1 MAPGHSIPTD
11 GTEPGQ
17 RTMARQ
23 IRAAQLETRTARLK
37 LPPRWKP
44 YTVRIAPGIRLA
56 FRRNAGPA
64 GSWSV
69 IAADGQGGNWMKS
82 FAVADDHEDANGE
95 TVLTFWQAQ
104 ERAKILAR
112 GSGRPLEDKPLT
124 VAGAIK
130 NYRSDLESRGGDVSN
145 AERVK
150 LHIPHAL
157 GDRPIALLTVRE
169 LRHWRNGLQK
179 ALEASTVNRIA
190 NALRAALN
198 LAADVDERIV
208 SRRAWEVGLQAIEN
222 ATESRNVILPVDG
235 VRRLV
240 SCSYDINEETGLL
253 VEIAASTGARVSQL
267 RRLQVQDLQD
277 DKTSPRVL
285 VPLSRKGRG
294 QKKMTHRPAAIPES
308 LAARLRRRMHQRPLD
323 TPLLTKPGGAPWRK
337 SDHSRLFRQIAATA
351 GFDPK
356 VVTLAALRHSSI
368 VRQLLN
374 GVPVRLVAAGHDT
387 SVAMVEKT
395 YSKYITD
402 QGDELVRATLPDFS
416 PVRAKVVALPRRG

>member
-1 MAPGHSIPTD
+1 
-11 GTEPGQ
+11 
-17 RTMARQ
+17 MARQ

-37 LPPRWKP
+37 LPVRWKP

-69 IAADGQGGNWMKS
+69 IAADGRGGNWMKG

-95 TVLTFWQAQ
+95 TILTFWQAQ

-112 GSGRPLEDKPLT
+112 GGDRPAQDKPLT
-124 VAGAIK
+124 VADAVK
-130 NYRSDLESRGGDVSN
+130 NYRADLERRSGDVSN
-145 AERVK
+145 ADRVK
-150 LHIPHAL
+150 IHLTPVLA
-157 GDRPIALLTVRE
+157 DKPIVLLIARE

-179 ALEASTVNRIA
+179 ALEASTVNRIS

-198 LAADVDERIV
+198 LAADDDESIA
-208 SRRAWEVGLQAIEN
+208 SRRAWEVGLQAIAN

-240 SCSYDINEETGLL
+240 SCSYDVNEEIGLL
-253 VEIAASTGARVSQL
+253 VETAASTGARVSQL
-267 RRLQVQDLQD
+267 RRLQVQDLQGG
-277 DKTSPRVL
+277 KTNPRVL
-285 VPLSRKGRG
+285 IPVSRKGRG

-308 LAARLRRRMHQRPLD
+308 LAVRLRRRQRPPD
-323 TPLLTKPGGAPWRK
+323 ATLLTKPGGAPWRK
-337 SDHSRLFRQIAATA
+337 SDHSRVFRQIATAA

-387 SVAMVEKT
+387 SIAMIEKT

-402 QGDELVRATLPDFS
+402 HGDELVRATLPDFS
-416 PVRAKVVALPRRG
+416 PVEGKVVALPRHG